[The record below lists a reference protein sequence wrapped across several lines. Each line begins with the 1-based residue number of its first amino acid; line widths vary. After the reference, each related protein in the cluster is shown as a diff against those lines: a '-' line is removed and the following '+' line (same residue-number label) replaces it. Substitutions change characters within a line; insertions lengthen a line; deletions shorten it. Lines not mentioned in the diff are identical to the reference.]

1 MKLDLKNKLL
11 LGSILLMLFCSY
23 KMALQKTVTVWHEYK
38 DLEMQVASVQHI
50 PEQMIRL
57 TQKEIYYDSLLAR
70 REFGSHS
77 FQHNLLKTLNEEVQ
91 RNGVQVLDFKQP
103 LIAEKD
109 ATFTETYRF
118 GLRGGYTAILKT
130 LYHLEQKGSYGA
142 IVHIGFK
149 KEKSLQRRQ
158 ENLEAVV
165 FLQHQQ

>member
-1 MKLDLKNKLL
+1 MKLNLRNKLL
-11 LGSILLMLFCSY
+11 FGGILLMLFCSY
-23 KMALQKTVTVWHEYK
+23 KLALQKTVAVWHEFT
-38 DLEMQVASVQHI
+38 DLEMQLASVQHI
-50 PEQMIRL
+50 PEQMARL
-57 TQKEIYYDSLLAR
+57 TQKEIYYDSILAQ
-70 REFGSHS
+70 REFGSNS

-91 RNGVQVLDFKQP
+91 KNGVQVLDFKQP
-103 LIAEKD
+103 LIADQNE
-109 ATFTETYRF
+109 ASETYRF

-149 KEKSLQRRQ
+149 KEKNLQRRQ